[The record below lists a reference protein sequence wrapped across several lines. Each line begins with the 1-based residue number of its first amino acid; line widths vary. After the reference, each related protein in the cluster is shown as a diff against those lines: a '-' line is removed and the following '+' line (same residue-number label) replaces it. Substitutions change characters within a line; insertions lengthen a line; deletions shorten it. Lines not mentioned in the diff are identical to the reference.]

1 MGRTGARPGYSRV
14 VTESPSAQDQSDPA
28 GALPLTW
35 RICTAV
41 VGVEAFALLGYS
53 LYLTFRSE
61 FGHPTNASE
70 GVAIGIYLLILA
82 AGIVAAFVGM
92 LRGRRWSRSPAITAN
107 LIVVGMGWYL
117 IKADQLVIGI
127 LTMVAGVVTI
137 GTLATPGMY
146 NALEARHQ
154 ARRA

>member
-1 MGRTGARPGYSRV
+1 M
-14 VTESPSAQDQSDPA
+14 TESPSAQDQSDPA
-28 GALPLTW
+28 GALPRTW

-61 FGHPTNASE
+61 FGHPSNSSE

-82 AGIVAAFVGM
+82 AGIVAVLVGM

-117 IKADQLVIGI
+117 IKADQSAIGI
-127 LTMVAGVVTI
+127 LTMIVGAATI
-137 GTLATPGMY
+137 GFLATPSMY
-146 NALEARHQ
+146 NALEARHRTRG
-154 ARRA
+154 A

>member
-1 MGRTGARPGYSRV
+1 M
-14 VTESPSAQDQSDPA
+14 TESPSAQDQSGPA

-61 FGHPTNASE
+61 FGHPSNASE

-127 LTMVAGVVTI
+127 LTMIVGVGTI
-137 GTLATPGMY
+137 AALATPGMY

-154 ARRA
+154 AHQAHRA

>member
-1 MGRTGARPGYSRV
+1 V
-14 VTESPSAQDQSDPA
+14 VTESPSAQDQSGPA
-28 GALPLTW
+28 GVLPLTW

-53 LYLTFRSE
+53 LYLAFRSE
-61 FGHPTNASE
+61 FGHPSNASE

-82 AGIVAAFVGM
+82 AGIVAVFVGM

-117 IKADQLVIGI
+117 IKADQMVIGI
-127 LTMVAGVVTI
+127 LTMIVGVVTI
-137 GTLATPGMY
+137 GALATPGMY

-154 ARRA
+154 AHRA

>member
-1 MGRTGARPGYSRV
+1 M
-14 VTESPSAQDQSDPA
+14 TESPSSQEQSDPV

-35 RICTAV
+35 RVCTAV
-41 VGVEAFALLGYS
+41 VGIEALALLGYS

-61 FGHPTNASE
+61 FGHPSNASE

-117 IKADQLVIGI
+117 IKADQMAIGI
-127 LTMVAGVVTI
+127 ATMIVGAATIVV
-137 GTLATPGMY
+137 LATPTMY
-146 NALEARHQ
+146 NALEAHHQ
-154 ARRA
+154 ARQAPQG

>member
-1 MGRTGARPGYSRV
+1 M
-14 VTESPSAQDQSDPA
+14 TESPSAQDQSGPA

-61 FGHPTNASE
+61 FGHPSNASE

-82 AGIVAAFVGM
+82 AGIVAVFVGM

-127 LTMVAGVVTI
+127 LTMIVGVVTI
-137 GTLATPGMY
+137 AALATPGMY

-154 ARRA
+154 AHRA

>member
-1 MGRTGARPGYSRV
+1 M
-14 VTESPSAQDQSDPA
+14 
-28 GALPLTW
+28 
-35 RICTAV
+35 

-127 LTMVAGVVTI
+127 LTMIAGVVTI
-137 GTLATPGMY
+137 GALATPGMY
-146 NALEARHQ
+146 HALEARHQ